1 MKFSLKTLLILVTIC
16 ALVVGFGCFAY
27 QQFNAAMEKEVAGL
41 MGEMLFEPIEALP
54 QDNSKATDESQ
65 VIFGDPII
73 ETITGKVVGVYDGDL
88 LTLLVNKKEI
98 KVRLAAID
106 TPERRGG
113 QPFSK
118 AAKQFL
124 SDSVFGKTV
133 QIQKVGDAGW
143 DRDLGYVVADGVN
156 VNAEL
161 IKQGLAWHYKE
172 YSDDETLARFELDA
186 REAKRGLWVDVEP
199 VPPWEF
205 RNLKLDNALE

>member
-1 MKFSLKTLLILVTIC
+1 
-16 ALVVGFGCFAY
+16 
-27 QQFNAAMEKEVAGL
+27 

-205 RNLKLDNALE
+205 RKPKLDNALE